1 MNSMVRI
8 LSLFVFLSLANKS
21 NAQFF
26 GPCTD
31 SLRPAQPTYSC
42 PVFYEPQCGCDGI
55 TYRNDCA
62 AYFQAGINNY
72 TQGGCGL
79 LDVYFTPNTISYGV
93 LLNFY
98 VMESGTINLIIY
110 NTMGI
115 VQTAS
120 YIFASK
126 GVTREYYYDVSTLT
140 SGMYIF
146 QFEKDGQTIGQKVY
160 VNNME

>member
-1 MNSMVRI
+1 MNSMIRI
-8 LSLFVFLSLANKS
+8 LSLFVLLLLASKS

-31 SLRPAQPTYSC
+31 SSRLAQPTYSC
-42 PVFYEPQCGCDGI
+42 PSLYEPQCGCDGI

-62 AYFQAGINNY
+62 AYYQAGLNYY

-79 LDVYFTPNTISYGV
+79 LDVYFTPNSISYGV
-93 LLNFY
+93 LFNFY
-98 VMESGTINLIIY
+98 VKESGTINLIIY

-115 VQTAS
+115 VQGAS
-120 YIFASK
+120 FIFASE

-140 SGMYIF
+140 SGIYIF